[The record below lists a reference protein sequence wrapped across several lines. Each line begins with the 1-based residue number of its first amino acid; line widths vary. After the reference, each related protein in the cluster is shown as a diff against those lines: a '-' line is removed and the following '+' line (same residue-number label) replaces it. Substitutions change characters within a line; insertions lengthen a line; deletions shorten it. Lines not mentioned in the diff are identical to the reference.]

1 MKLSKNLAKKQ
12 IIEKIS
18 LELIYE
24 FLILNSAEM
33 SVIKVEDV
41 NLVND
46 EEYMEL
52 VDEAIEILNQKTRLE
67 LFRKCK
73 TIYMGNCNK

>member
-24 FLILNSAEM
+24 FLILNSVEM

-67 LFRKCK
+67 LFRKRK
-73 TIYMGNCNK
+73 TIYMGICNK